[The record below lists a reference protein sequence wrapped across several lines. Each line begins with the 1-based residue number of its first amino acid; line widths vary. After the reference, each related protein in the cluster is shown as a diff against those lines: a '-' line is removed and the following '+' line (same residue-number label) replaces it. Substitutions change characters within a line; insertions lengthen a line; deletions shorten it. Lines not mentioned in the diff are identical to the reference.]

1 MPRPRT
7 KAQQTQQPAPSSN
20 GETTSGYF
28 RRLFKENPKLLK
40 GGDNS
45 ELFDQW
51 LRDHPGNKEV
61 PVNVKYI
68 LHAVKTHLRQKR
80 RQRRAEKA
88 QATPAAVAPAVSAT
102 ATRAPAAARRTGP
115 A

>member
-7 KAQQTQQPAPSSN
+7 KAQQAQRPAPSTN

-40 GGDNS
+40 GSDNS
-45 ELFDQW
+45 ELLDRW
-51 LRDHPGNKEV
+51 LRDRPGHKEV

-68 LHAVKTHLRQKR
+68 LQ
-80 RQRRAEKA
+80 QRNF
-88 QATPAAVAPAVSAT
+88 
-102 ATRAPAAARRTGP
+102 ARFSTSYRIVP
-115 A
+115 EM